1 MKQNFSNKI
10 SSFEAKTHFSQ
21 LIKRVKAGE
30 KITILN
36 HNTPIAMLTPIPG
49 QGRLDTQEVI
59 DNLTSF
65 CKGKKISGLSLKD
78 LINEGRR

>member
-30 KITILN
+30 KIIILN
-36 HNTPIAMLTPIPG
+36 HNAPVAILSPIPS
-49 QGRLDTQEVI
+49 QRKLDIQETI
-59 DNLTSF
+59 DNMISF
-65 CKGKKISGLSLKD
+65 CKGKKLSGLSLED

>member
-30 KITILN
+30 KI
-36 HNTPIAMLTPIPG
+36 G
-49 QGRLDTQEVI
+49 WR
-59 DNLTSF
+59 
-65 CKGKKISGLSLKD
+65 K
-78 LINEGRR
+78 